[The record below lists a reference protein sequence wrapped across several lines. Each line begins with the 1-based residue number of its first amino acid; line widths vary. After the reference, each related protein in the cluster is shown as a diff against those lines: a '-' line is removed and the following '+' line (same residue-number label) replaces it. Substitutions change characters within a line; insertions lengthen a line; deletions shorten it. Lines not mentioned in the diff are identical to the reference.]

1 LALVSVLVNIRDT
14 SFNSHFCFC
23 NYYFMF
29 QSSALD
35 SVFISANDQK
45 LLLWKTWGHWNNSYI
60 TKVMCQI
67 CWPMRNKRFADI
79 YKKKKWKPFKHFVKK
94 NLKLGL
100 NLIFF
105 FMCTLQYILRLLFWL
120 VLLCKIIQSRYI
132 IYWLWKMEWPVY
144 LLGLMDDSGYVSTD
158 HGEWLL
164 SYSIQSYKSFFMKT
178 IYIPD
183 KLCKYINIASLLP

>member
-1 LALVSVLVNIRDT
+1 MALVSVLVNIRDT

-94 NLKLGL
+94 KLKLGL
-100 NLIFF
+100 NLIFSSCVHSNIF
-105 FMCTLQYILRLLFWL
+105 YVCSFDWSFYVKSSNPDTLFTGFGKWND
-120 VLLCKIIQSRYI
+120 RYI
-132 IYWLWKMEWPVY
+132 CW
-144 LLGLMDDSGYVSTD
+144 G
-158 HGEWLL
+158 
-164 SYSIQSYKSFFMKT
+164 
-178 IYIPD
+178 
-183 KLCKYINIASLLP
+183 